1 MTDLPAIILGA
12 GGHAKV
18 VIDALKASGGTI
30 LGLTDIDQKTHGKS
44 ILGVPVM
51 GADDKVLEHKPDD
64 VALINGVGSIRVSG
78 HRKEI
83 FERFLKA
90 GFAFPIVIHPSAI
103 IGEDVEISEG
113 SQVMAGAVIQPAC
126 RIGANCIINTRAS
139 IDHDCVIGA
148 HSHIAPGAVLGGS
161 VTVGEGVHIG
171 AGATVIQNIEIGA
184 GALVAAGAVVTR
196 NVADGVRVAGVP
208 AREM

>member
-1 MTDLPAIILGA
+1 MTDLPVIVLGA

-18 VIDALKASGGTI
+18 VIGALKASGGTI
-30 LGLTDIDQKTHGKS
+30 LGLTDIDRKTHGKS
-44 ILGVPVM
+44 VLGIPVM
-51 GADDKVLEHKPDD
+51 GADDKVLGHKPDD
-64 VALINGVGSIRVSG
+64 IVLVNGVGSTRVSD
-78 HRKEI
+78 HRKALY
-83 FERFLKA
+83 ERFLEA
-90 GFAFPIVIHPSAI
+90 GFAFRTVVHPSAI

-161 VTVGEGVHIG
+161 VTLGDGVHIG
-171 AGATVIQNIEIGA
+171 TGATVIQNIEIGA
-184 GALVAAGAVVTR
+184 GALVAAGAVVTK
-196 NVADGVRVAGVP
+196 NVAGGMRVAGVP